1 MKSFLLQ
8 EDGSSERY
16 LAHSL
21 AIFSNN
27 KKLYDGNLTL
37 NIIMNSKKSRVLCSR
52 LIEKQ
57 TIFFH

>member
-1 MKSFLLQ
+1 MRIRIKSFLLQ

-27 KKLYDGNLTL
+27 KKLYDGYLAL

-52 LIEKQ
+52 LI
-57 TIFFH
+57 